1 MKDAPAIIDPAGWA
15 KIFRAALASA
25 QHRAGSPARRRVD
38 QPWAFMFVT
47 DHFSL
52 AS

>member
-1 MKDAPAIIDPAGWA
+1 MHLRLSIPLAGRRFSAPPLLRRNTAPD
-15 KIFRAALASA
+15 RL
-25 QHRAGSPARRRVD
+25 RAGRAD
-38 QPWAFMFVT
+38 QAWAFMFVT